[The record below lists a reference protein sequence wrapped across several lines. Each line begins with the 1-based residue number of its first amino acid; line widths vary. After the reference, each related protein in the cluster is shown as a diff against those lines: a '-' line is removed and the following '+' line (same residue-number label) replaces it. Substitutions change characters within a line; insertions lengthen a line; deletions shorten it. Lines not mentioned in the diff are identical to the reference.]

1 VIDKLLEGLVI
12 GGPVW
17 CLVGIMLWMWSQQA
31 KKHEEHWVRMETE
44 HRDALRS
51 IIGEQGADRKE
62 HITATIELTKAITR
76 VETTL
81 DRFVDDQG
89 SSSRTRR

>member
-1 VIDKLLEGLVI
+1 MIDKLLEGLVV

-31 KKHEEHWVRMETE
+31 KNHETHWVRMETE

-51 IIGEQGADRKE
+51 IIQEQGSDRKE
-62 HITATIELTKAITR
+62 YITATIELTKAITR
-76 VETTL
+76 VEATL
-81 DRFVDDQG
+81 DQFVDGSG
-89 SSSRTRR
+89 SSRKIHR